1 MSQTYTIALDP
12 TLDLNPEQ
20 LIAAWNEDPR
30 TQQTGQL
37 TQNSPTRRGGV
48 VTFADPNFGVLFLE
62 TAVTIASSVLVTQIN
77 EYIKDYLA
85 QKKEAQK
92 AKAQEI
98 TQPDGSKI
106 IIIVRDEG

>member
-1 MSQTYTIALDP
+1 MSQTYTIVLDP
-12 TLDLNPEQ
+12 TLDLTPDQ

-37 TQNSPTRRGGV
+37 MPGAQTKGGV
-48 VTFADPNFGVLFLE
+48 VTFADPNFGMLFMQ
-62 TAVTIASSVLVTQIN
+62 TAVTIASSVLITQIN
-77 EYIKDYLA
+77 ELIKEYYA

-98 TQPDGSKI
+98 TQADGSKI
-106 IIIVRDEG
+106 IIIVKDEG

>member
-1 MSQTYTIALDP
+1 MSQTYTIVLDP
-12 TLDLNPEQ
+12 NLDLNSEQ
-20 LIAAWNEDPR
+20 LIAAWNEDPS

-37 TQNSPTRRGGV
+37 MPDTLTRGGL
-48 VTFADPNFGVLFLE
+48 VTFADPNFGMLFLQ

-77 EYIKDYLA
+77 ELIKDKLK
-85 QKKEAQK
+85 QQ

-98 TQPDGSKI
+98 TQSDGSKI